1 MRPLI
6 LGILICISTG
16 FISAQS
22 GIRQVDFKNFTYPL
36 SGPLLAH
43 DDLKWLGDP
52 RDGYS
57 KRAPIHLVNG
67 KDLTKVGSYG
77 EYVQW
82 AGFSLQSVQYADVT
96 GDGIE
101 DAIVVLLYQTGGTQN
116 THYVYVYSVEAG
128 KPKLLAYCHTGS
140 RGYSGLYKVFGDHG
154 TLIFELF
161 DPKKMQG
168 ECCSTGFVRTRYRW
182 QDGQFVRFGSTEYG
196 AVEEP

>member
-1 MRPLI
+1 MRSLV
-6 LGILICISTG
+6 LGILIYIPTG
-16 FISAQS
+16 FVSAQS
-22 GIRQVDFKNFTYPL
+22 SIRQVDFKNSTYPL

-43 DDLKWLGDP
+43 DDLKWLGNP
-52 RDGYS
+52 KDGYS

-67 KDLTKVGSYG
+67 KDLTNVGSYG
-77 EYVQW
+77 EYVDW

-96 GDGIE
+96 GDGTD
-101 DAIVVLLYQTGGTQN
+101 DAIVVLLYETGGTQTTN
-116 THYVYVYSVEAG
+116 YVYIFKFDAG

-140 RGYSGLYKVFGDHG
+140 RGYSGLYGVFGGHG
-154 TLIFELF
+154 TLVFELL

-182 QDGQFVRFGSTEYG
+182 QDSRFVRFGATEYR